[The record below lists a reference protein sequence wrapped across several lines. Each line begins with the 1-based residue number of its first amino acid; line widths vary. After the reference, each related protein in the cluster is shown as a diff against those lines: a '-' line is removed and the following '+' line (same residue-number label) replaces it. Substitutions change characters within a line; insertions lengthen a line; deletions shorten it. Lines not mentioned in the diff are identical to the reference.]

1 MRRLERS
8 NATFVSIRNLL
19 VILVALS
26 VLFGPGVTAAAMAS
40 PHHDMQMMTP
50 GHCQAPPSTAG
61 DHQKMGG
68 KNCCIAMCMAVA
80 LPAPGPP
87 SEIHAPPEQIA
98 EFAIAALYTGNL
110 HEIATPPPRH
120 A

>member
-1 MRRLERS
+1 MR
-8 NATFVSIRNLL
+8 IRNLL

-26 VLFGPGVTAAAMAS
+26 VLFGPGVTAVAMAS
-40 PHHDMQMMTP
+40 THHDMQIMTP
-50 GHCQAPPSTAG
+50 GHCQAPPSTAAH
-61 DHQKMGG
+61 HQKMGG

-80 LPAPGPP
+80 IPAPGPS
-87 SEIHAPPEQIA
+87 SEVHAPPQQIA
-98 EFAIAALYTGNL
+98 VFGHPTLYTGSP